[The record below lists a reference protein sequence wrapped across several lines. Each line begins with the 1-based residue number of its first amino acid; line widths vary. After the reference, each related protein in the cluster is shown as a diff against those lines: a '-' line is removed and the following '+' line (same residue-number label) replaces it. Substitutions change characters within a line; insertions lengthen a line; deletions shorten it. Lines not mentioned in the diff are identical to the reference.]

1 MSKQKKSTSRI
12 ANETNNISEAK
23 YISET
28 EDISEIKKV
37 QFEAILAE
45 YNVLRNEID
54 SYHHHQNE
62 IINFLIAIIVGVF
75 GIIGIQDAN
84 GKYIE
89 KLDVVFLLLPIICL
103 ILACLYT
110 DRTIRII
117 RIADYLH
124 NYVRVQVNQI
134 VQAKTF
140 QWEIYKRKTKLFDKR
155 ITFILDKIRWT
166 IFFVPSVVSIIIFF
180 CQTDYPLSFVQI
192 VLSVVAGT
200 CTLVQ
205 FIVMF
210 IAEETKGIK
219 DHITNLED

>member
-1 MSKQKKSTSRI
+1 MEKQKNSKSEGS
-12 ANETNNISEAK
+12 NETK
-23 YISET
+23 
-28 EDISEIKKV
+28 DISEIKKI

-62 IINFLIAIIVGVF
+62 IINFLIAIIVGAF

-84 GKYIE
+84 GKNFE
-89 KLDVVFLLLPIICL
+89 GLDLVFLLLPVICS

-110 DRTIRII
+110 DKTIRII

-124 NYVRVQVNQI
+124 NYVRLQVNQI
-134 VQAKTF
+134 VHGNTF
-140 QWEIYKRKTKLFDKR
+140 QWEIYKRKTMLFNKR

-166 IFFVPSVVSIIIFF
+166 IFFIPSTISMTLFF
-180 CQTDYPLSFVQI
+180 YHAKFPLSPFQI
-192 VLSVVAGT
+192 ILSVLAGI
-200 CTLVQ
+200 CTLAQ

-210 IAEETKGIK
+210 IVEETKGIK
-219 DHITNLED
+219 DHITNLGE

>member
-1 MSKQKKSTSRI
+1 MRKQKKSTNKKT
-12 ANETNNISEAK
+12 NETK
-23 YISET
+23 
-28 EDISEIKKV
+28 DISEMEKV

-45 YNVLRNEID
+45 YNILRNEID

-89 KLDVVFLLLPIICL
+89 KLNIVFLLLPIICL

-124 NYVRVQVNQI
+124 NYVRLQANQI
-134 VQAKTF
+134 VQGNTF
-140 QWEIYKRKTKLFDKR
+140 QWEIYKRKTKIFDKR

-166 IFFVPSVVSIIIFF
+166 IFFVPSIVSITIFF
-180 CQTDYPLSFVQI
+180 YHAHFPLSFVQI
-192 VLSVVAGT
+192 VLSVLAGT

-210 IAEETKGIK
+210 IVEETKGIK
-219 DHITNLED
+219 DQITNLED